1 VVSKHEEVKGQ
12 QASSESEEEE
22 DNSKEESKAS
32 GGFKKLQAPPS
43 SKVHVLESVR
53 NLKNKL
59 QGGGSAA
66 PT

>member
-1 VVSKHEEVKGQ
+1 MANKHEEAKAQ
-12 QASSESEEEE
+12 QASSESEDE
-22 DNSKEESKAS
+22 DNSKEESKAY

-59 QGGGSAA
+59 
-66 PT
+66 

>member
-22 DNSKEESKAS
+22 NSKEESKAS

>member
-1 VVSKHEEVKGQ
+1 MANKHEEAKAQ
-12 QASSESEEEE
+12 QASSESEDEE
-22 DNSKEESKAS
+22 NSKEESKAT

-59 QGGGSAA
+59 
-66 PT
+66 

>member
-1 VVSKHEEVKGQ
+1 VASKQEETKVK
-12 QASSESEEEE
+12 QASSESEEE
-22 DNSKEESKAS
+22 DNSKEESKGS
-32 GGFKKLQAPPS
+32 GGFKRLQAPPS

-59 QGGGSAA
+59 QGATG